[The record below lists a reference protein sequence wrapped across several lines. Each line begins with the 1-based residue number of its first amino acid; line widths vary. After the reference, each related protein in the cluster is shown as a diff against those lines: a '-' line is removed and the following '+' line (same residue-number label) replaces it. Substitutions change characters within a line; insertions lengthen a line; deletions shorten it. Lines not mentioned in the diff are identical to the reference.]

1 VKILHKVKSSFALR
15 ALIVVL
21 AADILFAIVALYMC
35 GEHNRKCID
44 DIRYLRSVIAEAYI
58 NIKMDPNFVNTA
70 TEEQPMEIP
79 EKYYTE
85 YDSYIGDG
93 PVHVLL
99 YADRD
104 INAYYGKPERDL
116 NYYEYGKGRKL
127 TVEYDL
133 TFPFILNALFRL
145 SAHPYLVPFVYIYV
159 MVVVAIVT
167 CVYIRHRRK
176 KAFEATIAAIQA
188 DSQSDEE
195 PC

>member
-1 VKILHKVKSSFALR
+1 MKAPKKVNMKFTICILILVLVADLLFGAVAWILCEMHIENCRDDVQRLR
-15 ALIVVL
+15 
-21 AADILFAIVALYMC
+21 D
-35 GEHNRKCID
+35 
-44 DIRYLRSVIAEAYI
+44 VIAEAYI
-58 NIKMDPNFVNTA
+58 NIKMDPNFLNTA
-70 TEEQPMEIP
+70 TGQQPVEIP
-79 EKYYTE
+79 EEYYTAH
-85 YDSYIGDG
+85 DSARGDG

-99 YADRD
+99 YADGD
-104 INAYYGKPERDL
+104 VSAYYGQPERDL

-145 SAHPYLVPFVYIYV
+145 SVHPYLVPFVYIYV

-188 DSQSDEE
+188 DSRSDEGS
-195 PC
+195 